1 MVCQMTDA
9 TDNKLMLTWV
19 VVSTAIGIEYHCDT
33 RSPQTAGNN
42 PSAAIVCPMNGTPM
56 AGIGV
61 GQDNHPEQQLLYQP
75 PEQQMAQE
83 RQGVSR
89 FVP

>member
-1 MVCQMTDA
+1 
-9 TDNKLMLTWV
+9 MLTSV
-19 VVSTAIGIEYHCDT
+19 VVSTAIGIACHCDT
-33 RSPQTAGNN
+33 RSPQPAGNN
-42 PSAAIVCPMNGTPM
+42 PSAAIVCPMNRTPM

-83 RQGVSR
+83 RQGVRR

>member
-1 MVCQMTDA
+1 MCQMTDA

-42 PSAAIVCPMNGTPM
+42 PSAAIVCPMNATLI

-61 GQDNHPEQQLLYQP
+61 GEEYHREQQLLYQH

-83 RQGVSR
+83 RQGVRRS
-89 FVP
+89 VP

>member
-1 MVCQMTDA
+1 MTDA
-9 TDNKLMLTWV
+9 TDNKLMLTLV
-19 VVSTAIGIEYHCDT
+19 AVSTAIGIACHCDT
-33 RSPQTAGNN
+33 RSPQLAGNN
-42 PSAAIVCPMNGTPM
+42 RSPVIIYPVNATLI

-61 GQDNHPEQQLLYQP
+61 GQDSHPEWQLLYQH

-83 RQGVSR
+83 RQGVRR

>member
-1 MVCQMTDA
+1 MCQMTDA
-9 TDNKLMLTWV
+9 TDNKLMLTSV

-33 RSPQTAGNN
+33 RSPQPAGNN
-42 PSAAIVCPMNGTPM
+42 PSAAIVCPMNGTPI

-61 GQDNHPEQQLLYQP
+61 GQDSHPEQQLPLQYLK
-75 PEQQMAQE
+75 QQMAQE
-83 RQGVSR
+83 RQGVRR